1 MKDNIFNKMSNMDDE
16 SVDKITEIFP
26 DMNNDEAE
34 RIFRRTMEK
43 IGRSEEF
50 TAGDSVS
57 GIERVKSRNFWIYGT
72 MAAAVL
78 IAVATMPMMFSA
90 LKRSPDP
97 SPVTEDDTT
106 PTQLMELT
114 TEASDVRTTAVPENS
129 LSQKNKE
136 TSVAQETAPQTEK
149 TVPESEKPMSA
160 QEMNKPAQTTMTAKK
175 EPVKTGSNNVTVKP
189 GTSTATAVVT
199 SNAAITT
206 TAYPTPESGIRAQM
220 IAEGKLPKDQPRLSL
235 DQAKQIVRSVELQRL
250 AGTEKMDA
258 IFKEFNRI
266 AGSFDLCVGS
276 GIPYYT
282 YYLDDNGDMEIFMD
296 YGNYTVEYKNNKD
309 GDGFFLTQ
317 QPVSFMNLEELDK
330 AEKKGITSLYH
341 RRRSI
346 LMGELPDNQ
355 PRLTVAQV
363 QEILDQMSDED
374 MKSDYI
380 SGESE
385 FIKRLNA
392 IHGKPDESFGSGMLY
407 FCYYLDDYGI
417 ETITVEYFKGGTF
430 YENAN
435 NGDRQEM
442 YSGR

>member
-16 SVDKITEIFP
+16 SVDKITEMFP

-50 TAGDSVS
+50 ASGDSVS
-57 GIERVKSRNFWIYGT
+57 GIERVKPRNFWIYGT

-78 IAVATMPMMFSA
+78 IAVVTMPMMFSA
-90 LKRSPDP
+90 LKRTPDP
-97 SPVTEDDTT
+97 SPVTEDDT
-106 PTQLMELT
+106 PPQLMELT
-114 TEASDVRTTAVPENS
+114 TETAIAKTTAVSENS
-129 LSQKNKE
+129 INQEHRE
-136 TSVAQETAPQTEK
+136 TAVAQETAPQTEK
-149 TVPESEKPMSA
+149 TVPKSEKTMSA
-160 QEMNKPAQTTMTAKK
+160 KEMNKPAQTTMAAKK
-175 EPVKTGSNNVTVKP
+175 DPVKTGNGNVTVKTV
-189 GTSTATAVVT
+189 TSTGAVVT
-199 SNAAITT
+199 SKAAITT
-206 TAYPTPESGIRAQM
+206 AAYPTPENGIRAQM
-220 IAEGKLPKDQPRLSL
+220 IAEGKLPKDQPRLTL
-235 DQAKQIVRSVELQRL
+235 DQAEQIIRSVELQRL
-250 AGTEKMDA
+250 AGAEKMDA
-258 IFKEFNRI
+258 IFKEFNKI
-266 AGSFDLCVGS
+266 AGSFDLYFGS
-276 GIPYYT
+276 GIAYYT
-282 YYLDDNGDMEIFMD
+282 YYLDDKGDTELLMN
-296 YGNYTVEYKNNKD
+296 YGNYTIEYKNNSA
-309 GDGFFLTQ
+309 GGGYLLTQ
-317 QPVSFMNLEELDK
+317 QPVSFMNLEELDE
-330 AEKKGITSLYH
+330 AEKKGFTSLYH

-374 MKSDYI
+374 MKSDNI

-392 IHGKPDESFGSGMLY
+392 IHGKPDESFGSGTYLY
-407 FCYYLDDYGI
+407 CYYLDDYGI
-417 ETITVEYFKGGTF
+417 ETITIDYFDGRPF